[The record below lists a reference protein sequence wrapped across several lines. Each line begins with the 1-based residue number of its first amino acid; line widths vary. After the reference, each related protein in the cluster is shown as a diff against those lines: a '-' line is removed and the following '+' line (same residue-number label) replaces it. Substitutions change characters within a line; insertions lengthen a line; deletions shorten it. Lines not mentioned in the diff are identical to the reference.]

1 MVEPVTRR
9 DREHELKGLLAEME
23 AHPERDW
30 TRERERVGVLREMLK
45 EPAHSHG

>member
-1 MVEPVTRR
+1 MEPVTRR
-9 DREHELKGLLAEME
+9 DREQELRSLLAQME

-30 TRERERVGVLREMLK
+30 SSERERVDVLREMLK